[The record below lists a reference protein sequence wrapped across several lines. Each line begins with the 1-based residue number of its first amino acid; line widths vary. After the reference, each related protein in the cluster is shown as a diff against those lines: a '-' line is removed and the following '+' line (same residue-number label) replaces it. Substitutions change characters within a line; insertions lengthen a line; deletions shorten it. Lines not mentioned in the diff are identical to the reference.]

1 MRVLILYG
9 TKHGQTE
16 KVCRRV
22 AASIERS
29 GGSVELRNARRF
41 GALDLRAYD
50 TVILASGVWYGKLAR
65 SIERFATKHAALLAA
80 KDGSLIAVSGAAST
94 AAGMP
99 TAIAD
104 ADAFCKRTG
113 LRPVHQL
120 LVGGGEP
127 YSKYSWW
134 TRMIMMKIARDR
146 GQKRDP
152 SIDYEFTNWESV
164 DRFADEVMHDLVQ
177 QNESTALRS

>member
-1 MRVLILYG
+1 MRILILYG

-29 GGSVELRNARRF
+29 GTTVELCKARRWSSP
-41 GALDLRAYD
+41 DLRAYD
-50 TVILASGVWYGKLAR
+50 AVILASGVWYGKLAH
-65 SIERFATKHAALLAA
+65 SIERFAAKHAALLAA
-80 KDGSLIAVSGAAST
+80 KDTALIAVSGAAST

-104 ADAFCKRTG
+104 ADAFCRRTG
-113 LRPVHQL
+113 LHPVHRL

-134 TRMIMMKIARDR
+134 TRTIMMKIARER

-152 SIDYEFTNWESV
+152 SIDYEFTNWDLV
-164 DRFADEVMHDLVQ
+164 DRFTRELAGRWLHEDESSRD
-177 QNESTALRS
+177 RS